1 MWKHRT
7 AGSWSWPTT
16 AVALVSFLKKRKQ
29 KKAESLLSAGP
40 LRAAR
45 NQTCM
50 SYEAGREAL
59 CHISSLESWIRVWE
73 EAKKELG
80 QLPRDGCWHKA
91 GEFARLA
98 CLKLLQ
104 KWNEIAGTALACGNR
119 QNMRCETTHTSR
131 KSELNQLRSQQRR
144 ETALKLGQLTVYP
157 VKCNLYFLG
166 IFWETYNNH
175 FSLLSIHFAFK

>member
-40 LRAAR
+40 LRAVR

-59 CHISSLESWIRVWE
+59 CHIISLESWIRVWE

-91 GEFARLA
+91 GEFACLA

-119 QNMRCETTHTSR
+119 QNMRCETTHRSR
-131 KSELNQLRSQQRR
+131 KVSWTSWGHSRGERLQATR
-144 ETALKLGQLTVYP
+144 LKVGQLTVCQ
-157 VKCNLYFLG
+157 VKRKLYF
-166 IFWETYNNH
+166 
-175 FSLLSIHFAFK
+175 